1 MTDNWNNDADQL
13 ARDAK
18 KAAENTQNAA
28 EDAWNQGKEAT
39 SDAVKA
45 ADETIS
51 EVPDNSQNVVEEAK
65 NQVDGTWNTMSDNVA
80 KKSDAV
86 KEGVSDTWNQAA
98 NVVEDTTAQA
108 KQDLGQTA
116 EAAKESADT
125 TWESAKDSTQQE
137 WQKVTDEVSKPDPN
151 DPSTWKQDV
160 YAASDTV
167 KTEAGEVIPSWESY
181 KQANPEPV
189 APLMPEYTTPKEPM
203 QPVIIPPTTTA
214 FGSQTQI
221 PPVEIAKSFTT
232 QTPAYQPLPVA
243 AKTKKGLPA
252 WAIVL
257 LVIGALILLCVLLG
271 VIFFGGI
278 VRSILQGSVPLQMV
292 LSQFMA

>member
-1 MTDNWNNDADQL
+1 MTDNWNNDADQH
-13 ARDAK
+13 ARDTK
-18 KAAENTQNAA
+18 IAAENAQNAA
-28 EDAWNQGKEAT
+28 DDAWNQDKEAT
-39 SDAVKA
+39 SESA
-45 ADETIS
+45 
-51 EVPDNSQNVVEEAK
+51 EA
-65 NQVDGTWNTMSDNVA
+65 A
-80 KKSDAV
+80 KKTADGSWSTASEPVVDATALKKNSVADSWTVVSDKAETNADAV
-86 KEGVSDTWNQAA
+86 KES
-98 NVVEDTTAQA
+98 AQ
-108 KQDLGQTA
+108 
-116 EAAKESADT
+116 T

-137 WQKVTDEVSKPDPN
+137 WQQVTDEVSKPDPN

-160 YAASDTV
+160 YPASDTV

-189 APLMPEYTTPKEPM
+189 ASLMPEYTTPKEPM
-203 QPVIIPPTTTA
+203 QPVVIPPTTTA
-214 FGSQTQI
+214 YGSQTQI

-232 QTPAYQPLPVA
+232 QTPAYQPLPAA

-271 VIFFGGI
+271 VIFFGSI

-292 LSQFMA
+292 LSQFLA